1 MAITTYAELQTA
13 VMDYL
18 DRPDLSSFVTTFITL
33 AEGSINARLRVRQME
48 TVATLTPTA
57 GAVTLPADYLQ
68 YRRVVDL
75 GSPRNELDYVAPSVA
90 DGLYPYGTAGRA
102 MDFTVIGNSLK
113 TYPLTAYDVEL
124 TYYAAVPALSASNT
138 TNWLLTK
145 RPEIYLRLSIAH
157 AANFIQ
163 DQQNAALNLQL
174 ADALMTALEQ
184 ENELANYARAAIRMK
199 TVTP

>member
-48 TVATLTPTA
+48 TVANLTPTA
-57 GAVTLPADYLQ
+57 GAVTLPTDYLQ

-75 GSPRNELDYVAPSVA
+75 GSPRNELDYVSPSVA
-90 DGLYPYGTAGRA
+90 DNLYPYGTAGRA
-102 MDFTVIGNSLK
+102 LDFTIIGDSLK
-113 TYPLTAYDVEL
+113 TYPLTSYDVEL
-124 TYYAAVPALSASNT
+124 TYYAAVPALSVSNT

-145 RPEIYLRLSIAH
+145 RPELYLRLSIAH

-163 DQQNAALNLQL
+163 DNQAASLNLQL
-174 ADALMTALEQ
+174 AEALMMSMEQ
-184 ENELANYARAAIRMK
+184 ENELANYARANTRLK
-199 TVTP
+199 SVSP